1 MALRDRRAHW
11 IAEEDRELSNS
22 GEAGDGQFSR
32 SFRRKIFPLGDL
44 GI

>member
-1 MALRDRRAHW
+1 MALRDRRTHW
-11 IAEEDRELSNS
+11 IEEDRELSHS